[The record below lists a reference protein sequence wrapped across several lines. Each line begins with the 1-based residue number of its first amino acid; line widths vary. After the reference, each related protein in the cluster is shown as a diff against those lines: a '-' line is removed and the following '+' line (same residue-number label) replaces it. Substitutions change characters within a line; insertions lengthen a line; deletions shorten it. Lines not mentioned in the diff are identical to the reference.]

1 MWFKK
6 KWKGEKKVKKVKIL
20 LKFLINLYT
29 CFQGCLGQFWFR
41 LWSSYMCI
49 LLKPAMEKLGN
60 ARALDPA
67 SLLGG
72 LMSYHCLLD
81 QWGKLVNSWTS
92 FINAKKW
99 PWDRVCNRLILHPPP
114 SNFFGAENCK
124 LKLGKAWVRFYLFL
138 LWQELRKS
146 LCLWDS

>member
-1 MWFKK
+1 MWFKTN
-6 KWKGEKKVKKVKIL
+6 GKVKKVKIL

-60 ARALDPA
+60 ARALYPA

-81 QWGKLVNSWTS
+81 QWPVIDIFVPMTCIKVENVLFIFLVIDGAWKTRIPGAMIHDSRS
-92 FINAKKW
+92 MASERKYS
-99 PWDRVCNRLILHPPP
+99 RVPA
-114 SNFFGAENCK
+114 SE
-124 LKLGKAWVRFYLFL
+124 
-138 LWQELRKS
+138 
-146 LCLWDS
+146 